1 MQALGATNGGAAA
14 SLAVAEKY
22 IGAFGE
28 LAKTSTTVLLPANTG
43 DVGSMVAQVNTDSPT
58 IGDWLIL
65 ITEYSVLIEQ

>member
-1 MQALGATNGGAAA
+1 MNIHIHTYLMQALGATNGGAAA

-43 DVGSMVAQVNTDSPT
+43 DVGSMVAQVILASH
-58 IGDWLIL
+58 WLIL
-65 ITEYSVLIEQ
+65 IK

>member
-43 DVGSMVAQVNTDSPT
+43 DVGSMVAQVNTGLSLVNTDHVT
-58 IGDWLIL
+58 
-65 ITEYSVLIEQ
+65 

>member
-43 DVGSMVAQVNTDSPT
+43 DVGSMVAQVNNDLLLVNTWDLTRILASHC
-58 IGDWLIL
+58 IG
-65 ITEYSVLIEQ
+65 